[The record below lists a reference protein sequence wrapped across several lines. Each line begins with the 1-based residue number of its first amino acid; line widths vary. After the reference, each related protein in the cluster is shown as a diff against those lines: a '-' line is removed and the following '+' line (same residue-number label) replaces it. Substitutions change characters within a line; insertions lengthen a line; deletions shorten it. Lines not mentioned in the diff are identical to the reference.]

1 MRGPLEIAEEAPER
15 LQRRKRVLDT
25 GVPLPGLKQRRAA
38 GTNVFQFLGLPSLGW
53 TWVRLALLPFSRPD

>member
-38 GTNVFQFLGLPSLGW
+38 GTNVFQFLGLQV
-53 TWVRLALLPFSRPD
+53 TRLDVG